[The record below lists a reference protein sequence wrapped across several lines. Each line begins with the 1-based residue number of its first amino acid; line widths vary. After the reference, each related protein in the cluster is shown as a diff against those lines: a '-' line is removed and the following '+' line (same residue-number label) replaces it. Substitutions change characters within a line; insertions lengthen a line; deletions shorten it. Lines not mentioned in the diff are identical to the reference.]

1 MRRTTPRTPPLRWFI
16 RAAITRF
23 RDRIITVP
31 RLHRRRARTIARLR
45 PRRRII
51 IPAIRLLRHRRIII
65 VKFP

>member
-23 RDRIITVP
+23 RDRIITVLLFRRQSRITIT
-31 RLHRRRARTIARLR
+31 RL

-51 IPAIRLLRHRRIII
+51 TVIRLRRHRRIITI